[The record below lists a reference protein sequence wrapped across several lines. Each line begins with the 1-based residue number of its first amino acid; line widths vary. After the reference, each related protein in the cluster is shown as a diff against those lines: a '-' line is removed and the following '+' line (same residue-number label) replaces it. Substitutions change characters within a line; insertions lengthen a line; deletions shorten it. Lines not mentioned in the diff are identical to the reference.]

1 MKFCI
6 KNVYLIFFLI
16 FSLSYATETLG
27 KDKKIQYSKDNISNY
42 FSGIVSANYNLTSN
56 AFKHLNKVQFLK
68 TRHSNYNIQFLRTL
82 ILLKKFEEAFSF
94 SKSVWNEGEFFFE
107 ADIILGLNYFI
118 NEDYSKAEKYF
129 ERLNIISEYNFI
141 FQNLIG
147 NVLIAWSKAS
157 SNNKED
163 SFKYIAKIPNRYDHI
178 KQIQNS
184 FLQCHFNTQETES
197 SFERLIGD
205 ENYNFSRYNFFLV
218 NYLLSKK
225 QATKA
230 KKIISASRE
239 KHNSNLLIKET
250 DNFILN
256 KQSKK
261 IKNFFNCQNPKDV
274 IAEFFYILAN
284 LYSSEE
290 DYKLSNFYL
299 NISLFLNDQFLPNK
313 ALLAENYYYQ
323 KKYKLSRNIYN
334 SLKSIGPAFSW
345 YSSKSISVILLDTQ
359 GKEKSISSL
368 ENEFNLLKKH
378 NFEHYYELANFYKD
392 NEYFKESI
400 KYYSLALQN
409 IKQNHDLVPKI
420 LDRRGTSYE
429 RLGEW
434 IKAEKDLT
442 ESLKISPDQP
452 YVLNYLAYSW
462 IEKGVN
468 LDKALEMLKRAT
480 DLRKNDGYIID
491 SLGWGYYARK
501 NYVDAERF
509 LQEAVEL
516 KPLDPVINDHY
527 ADALWMLKKNIQARY
542 VWKYV
547 LGLDT
552 TEQQLKENINHK
564 LIFGINKKL

>member
-56 AFKHLNKVQFLK
+56 AFKHLNEVQFLK

-82 ILLKKFEEAFSF
+82 ILLQKFEQALSF
-94 SKSVWNEGEFFFE
+94 SKSVWDKEEFFFE

-118 NEDYSKAEKYF
+118 NGDYTRAEKYF
-129 ERLNIISEYNFI
+129 KRLNVISEYNFV

-163 SFKYIAKIPNRYDHI
+163 SFKYIAKIPNRYYHI

-184 FLQCHFNTQETES
+184 FLQCHFDTQETES
-197 SFERLIGD
+197 SFEKLIAD
-205 ENYNFSRYNFFLV
+205 ENFNFSRYNFFLV

-225 QATKA
+225 QVTKA
-230 KKIISASRE
+230 KKIINASRK
-239 KHNSNLLIKET
+239 KHNSNLLIKEM
-250 DNFILN
+250 DNFILSE
-256 KQSKK
+256 KYKK

-323 KKYKLSRNIYN
+323 KKYELSRNIYN
-334 SLKSIGPAFSW
+334 SLKSIGPAYSW
-345 YSSKSISVILLDTQ
+345 YSSKSISAILFDTE
-359 GKEKSISSL
+359 GKENSISNL
-368 ENEFNLLKKH
+368 ENEFNLLKKR

-392 NEYFKESI
+392 NKYFKKSI
-400 KYYSLALQN
+400 TYYSLALQN
-409 IKQNHDLVPKI
+409 IKQDHDLVSKI
-420 LDRRGTSYE
+420 LDRRGASYE

-434 IKAEKDLT
+434 SKAEKDLIK
-442 ESLKISPDQP
+442 SLKISPDQP

-480 DLRKNDGYIID
+480 ELRKNDGYIID

-501 NYVDAERF
+501 NYVDAEKY
-509 LQEAVEL
+509 LKEAVKL

-564 LIFGINKKL
+564 LIFGITKKL

>member
-27 KDKKIQYSKDNISNY
+27 KDKKIQYSKDNMSNY
-42 FSGIVSANYNLTSN
+42 FSGIVSANYNLSSN
-56 AFKHLNKVQFLK
+56 AFKHLNEVQFLK
-68 TRHSNYNIQFLRTL
+68 NRHSNYNIQFLRTL

-118 NEDYSKAEKYF
+118 NEDYSKADKYF
-129 ERLNIISEYNFI
+129 ERLNIISEYNLI

-184 FLQCHFNTQETES
+184 FLQCYFNTQETES

-225 QATKA
+225 QAAKA

-239 KHNSNLLIKET
+239 KHNSNLLIKEAN
-250 DNFILN
+250 NFILN

-299 NISLFLNDQFLPNK
+299 NISLFLNDQFLSNK

-434 IKAEKDLT
+434 MKAEKDLT

-480 DLRKNDGYIID
+480 ELRKNDGYIID

-501 NYVDAERF
+501 NYVDAEKF

-527 ADALWMLKKNIQARY
+527 ADVLWMLKKNIQARY

-564 LIFGINKKL
+564 LIFGITQKL